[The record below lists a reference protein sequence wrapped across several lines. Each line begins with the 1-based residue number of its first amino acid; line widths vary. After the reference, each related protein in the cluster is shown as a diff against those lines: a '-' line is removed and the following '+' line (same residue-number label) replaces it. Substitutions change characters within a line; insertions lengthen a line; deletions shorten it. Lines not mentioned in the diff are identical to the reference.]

1 MDGIMM
7 MKCQSLLFSGRA
19 RLQPSPDP
27 RQIERIGAR
36 LEPRPAIFAASR
48 ATSGGILLVTLVV
61 CSLVGIMLA
70 CYLRM
75 VGSQHSYTF
84 RSQTWNNAMPV
95 CESGVEEAMAHL
107 NYYGTTNDFAV
118 NGWVL
123 DGGLYKKDRATTDG
137 RYSVSIDT
145 NFPPTV
151 TSRGEVLAP
160 LQSDRWISRSVRVR
174 TKWNRRFP
182 QSVLV
187 KGSVDLG
194 GTSSRIDSFNSTNSA
209 YSTGGQYDLLKAT
222 DQASVVSLANVPGQ
236 FNVANTKIFGRIGTS
251 PGGTVTLGAAG
262 AVGDSGWCLLNT
274 GIQAGH
280 QQTDLN
286 IYIPDVII
294 PTDYGPV
301 FTPSGGTNGG
311 VVYKYLLDRADYQ
324 MADLAL
330 GGNEKMLV
338 LREAR
343 LYVTGQIN
351 VGGSAY
357 MELKTN
363 ASLTVYVGGNVS
375 IEGQGIVN
383 GNGYAKNLSL
393 LGLPTCTSIRYG
405 GTSKFIGTIYAPQA
419 FVEMR
424 GNAEVSGAVVGKD
437 FDFRGGVTFHYDESL
452 QGDPLKNR
460 FVVASW
466 IEL

>member
-1 MDGIMM
+1 
-7 MKCQSLLFSGRA
+7 MKLGLNRHS
-19 RLQPSPDP
+19 
-27 RQIERIGAR
+27 
-36 LEPRPAIFAASR
+36 
-48 ATSGGILLVTLVV
+48 TSGGILVVTLVV

-75 VGSQHSYTF
+75 VSGQHTYTF

-95 CESGVEEAMAHL
+95 CESGIEEAMAHL
-107 NYYGTTNDFAV
+107 NHDRTTNNFAV

-123 DGGLYKKDRATTDG
+123 DSDLYKKDRVTADG
-137 RYSVSIDT
+137 KYSVTIDT

-160 LQSDRWISRSVRVR
+160 LQGDRWISRSVRVR

-194 GTSSRIDSFNSTNSA
+194 GSSSRIDSFNSTNTL
-209 YSTGGQYDLLKAT
+209 YSTDGKYDPAKAT
-222 DQASVVSLANVPGQ
+222 AEASVVSLANVPGQ
-236 FNVANTKIFGRIGTS
+236 FDIANTRIYGRIGTS
-251 PGGTVTLGAAG
+251 PGGTVTLGANG
-262 AVGDSGWCLLNT
+262 AVGDAAWCLLNT

-286 IYIPDVII
+286 VYIPDVII

-311 VVYKYLLDRADYQ
+311 LAYKYVLDRADYQ
-324 MADLAL
+324 MSDLAL
-330 GGNEKMLV
+330 GNTEKMLV

-357 MELKTN
+357 IELRTN
-363 ASLTVYVGGNVS
+363 ANLTIYVGGSVS
-375 IEGQGIVN
+375 IEGGGIVN

-405 GTSKFIGTIYAPQA
+405 GSSRFIGTIYAPQA
-419 FVEMR
+419 LVEMR
-424 GNAEVSGAVVGKD
+424 GNADVSGAVVGKD
-437 FDFRGGVTFHYDESL
+437 FDFSGGVGFHYDESL

-460 FVVASW
+460 FVAASW
-466 IEL
+466 VEL